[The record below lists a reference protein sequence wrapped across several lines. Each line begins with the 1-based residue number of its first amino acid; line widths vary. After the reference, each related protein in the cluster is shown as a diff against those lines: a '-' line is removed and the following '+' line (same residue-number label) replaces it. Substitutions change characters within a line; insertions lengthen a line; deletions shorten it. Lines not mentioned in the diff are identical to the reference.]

1 MKPPSPPLATRI
13 WLVAGAFGT
22 AVVLAASAMLLE
34 TRSQALARSDEQLMR
49 ALATAETEFN
59 RAMMTL
65 DLTLASL
72 PRVLAIAQL
81 PSGIDAEAAHKA
93 LTELQE
99 RQLLFTDLALVDET
113 GETLTTALL
122 ATRRSGPDVPIGL
135 VALIRSQ
142 PVPML
147 TLSDPV
153 VGRSTGE
160 RGLLVGR
167 ALDLPGT
174 APMVALAEM
183 PADLLL
189 PATAAN
195 VGSVPGLT
203 VALERSDGQPL
214 IIQPPDESAL
224 ARRHPQPPPAAASDK
239 PLSVTGHDGST
250 GRVAARPTL
259 YPGLQLVARRADV
272 DALSAWRGLSLW
284 VMGVAALFLSLI
296 VVATRMAQ
304 LQWGRLAQA
313 RQEAAAAAE
322 VLDRAL
328 EAMGDAF
335 LLCGP
340 DDRVVR
346 WNARYLEMFP
356 WQREVLAPGVPFRS
370 LAELGALERFGG
382 DAQAASAWTEE
393 RFRLRRS
400 MVTGHAQQIDLH
412 TGIVASLIERRM
424 PDGGIVSVYHDMT
437 ANERQLNRARQEAEA
452 ANEAKSQFLA
462 NISHEIRTPLNAVL
476 GLNDM
481 LLLGRLDEEQR
492 RLAAL
497 VRSSG
502 RLLLALINDI
512 LDLAR
517 IEAGHFETRDEIF
530 DPSAVAEEVCAMLSE
545 RALAQRLVLHVE
557 DHTPHA
563 TCLLGDAVRLRQV
576 LLNLVGNALKF
587 TNQGRVTV
595 RLMLTAGPDVGG
607 PSLLRL
613 DVVDTG
619 IGIAPEQVPRLF
631 ERFRQIDNS
640 ATRRHGGS
648 GLGLAITREVVQRL
662 GGQIRV
668 SSTPGLG
675 STFSVEIPFRH
686 VKAAEAE
693 AAATA
698 PGALAEERQ
707 PLHLLVA
714 EDNAVNQLL
723 IEALLAHLGHRSR
736 VVGNGREA
744 VEEAASGEFDVVL
757 MDMQMPELDGL
768 EATRRIRALDGE
780 AARIPIVA
788 MTANARDEDR
798 QACLDA
804 GMDAFLSKPI
814 EFDELDRLLQA
825 QASRRAAVG
834 RAGARP

>member
-1 MKPPSPPLATRI
+1 MKPDPPPLATRI

-72 PRVLAIAQL
+72 PRVLAGALL
-81 PSGIDAEAAHKA
+81 PGGIDAEAAHKA
-93 LTELQE
+93 LNELQE
-99 RQLLFTDLALVDET
+99 RQLQFTDLALVDET
-113 GETLTTALL
+113 GDTLTTALR
-122 ATRRSGPDVPIGL
+122 ATRRSGPDVPAGL
-135 VALIRSQ
+135 VARIRTQ

-160 RGLLVGR
+160 RGLFVGR

-203 VALERSDGQPL
+203 VALERADGQPL
-214 IIQPPDESAL
+214 IIQPPDELAL
-224 ARRHPQPPPAAASDK
+224 ARRQAQSPQAAASDK
-239 PLSVTGHDGST
+239 PLAVTGTDGAT
-250 GRVAARPTL
+250 DRVATRPTL
-259 YPGLQLVARRADV
+259 YPGLQLVARRAEV
-272 DALSAWRGLSLW
+272 DALSDWRALSLW
-284 VMGVAALFLSLI
+284 VVGVAALFLGLI
-296 VVATRMAQ
+296 VVATRMTQ

-346 WNARYLEMFP
+346 WNARYLELFP
-356 WQREVLAPGVPFRS
+356 WQQDVIAPGVPFRR
-370 LAELGALERFGG
+370 LVEVGGLKRFGG
-382 DAQAASAWTEE
+382 DAQATTAWADE
-393 RFRLRRS
+393 RIQLRRT
-400 MVTGHAQQIDLH
+400 MGAGRTQQQDVH
-412 TGIVASLIERRM
+412 NGVVVSLIERRM

-462 NISHEIRTPLNAVL
+462 NMSHEIRTPLNAVL

-481 LLLGRLDEEQR
+481 LLLGRLDDEQR

-545 RALAQRLVLHVE
+545 RALAQRLALHVE

-563 TCLLGDAVRLRQV
+563 TRLLGDAVRLQQV

-587 TNQGRVTV
+587 TSQGRVTV
-595 RLMLTAGPDVGG
+595 RLMLTAGPDAAS

-619 IGIAPEQVPRLF
+619 LGIAPEQLPHLF

-662 GGQIRV
+662 GGQIRA

-675 STFSVEIPFRH
+675 STFSVEIPFRQ
-686 VKAAEAE
+686 VEAAEAE

-698 PGALAEERQ
+698 PGALAQERQ
-707 PLHLLVA
+707 PLRLLVA
-714 EDNAVNQLL
+714 EDNAVNQML

-736 VVGNGREA
+736 IVDNGREA

-768 EATRRIRALDGE
+768 EATRRIRALPGA
-780 AARIPIVA
+780 AARLPIIA

-814 EFDELDRLLQA
+814 EFNELDRLLQA
-825 QASRRAAVG
+825 QAAPSGAAQPSR
-834 RAGARP
+834 

>member
-1 MKPPSPPLATRI
+1 MKAPSPPLATRI

-22 AVVLAASAMLLE
+22 AVVLAATAMLLE
-34 TRSQALARSDEQLMR
+34 TRSQALTRSDEQLMR
-49 ALATAETEFN
+49 VLATAETEFN

-72 PRVLAIAQL
+72 PRVLAGALL
-81 PSGIDAEAAHKA
+81 PGGIDAEAAHRA

-99 RQLLFTDLALVDET
+99 RQLQFTDLALVDET
-113 GETLTTALL
+113 GETLTTALR
-122 ATRRSGPDVPIGL
+122 ATRRSGPDVPAGL
-135 VALIRSQ
+135 VARIRTQ

-214 IIQPPDESAL
+214 IIQPPDESSL
-224 ARRHPQPPPAAASDK
+224 ARRHPQPPPAAASDR
-239 PLSVTGHDGST
+239 PLAVTGADGAT
-250 GRVAARPTL
+250 DRVAVRPTL
-259 YPGLQLVARRADV
+259 YPGLQLVARRAEV
-272 DALSAWRGLSLW
+272 DALADWRALSLW
-284 VMGVAALFLSLI
+284 VVGVAALFLGLI

-304 LQWGRLAQA
+304 VQWGRLAQA

-346 WNARYLEMFP
+346 WNARYLELFP
-356 WQREVLAPGVPFRS
+356 WQRELLAPGVPFRR
-370 LAELGALERFGG
+370 LAEIGALERFGG
-382 DAQAASAWTEE
+382 NAQAAAAWIDE
-393 RFRLRRS
+393 RQRLRSS
-400 MVTGHAQQIDLH
+400 MVTGHAQQIDVH
-412 TGIVASLIERRM
+412 TGIVVSLIERRM

-462 NISHEIRTPLNAVL
+462 NMSHEIRTPLNAVL

-481 LLLGRLDEEQR
+481 LLLGRLDDEQR

-545 RALAQRLVLHVE
+545 RALAQHLVLHVE

-563 TCLLGDAVRLRQV
+563 TRLLGDAVRLRQV

-595 RLMLTAGPDVGG
+595 RLMLTAGPDAAG

-675 STFSVEIPFRH
+675 STFSVEIPFRR
-686 VKAAEAE
+686 VSAAAED

-698 PGALAEERQ
+698 PGALMETHRS
-707 PLHLLVA
+707 LHLLVA
-714 EDNAVNQLL
+714 EDNPVNQML
-723 IEALLAHLGHRSR
+723 IEALLAHLGHCSR
-736 VVGNGREA
+736 IVGTGLEA
-744 VEEAASGEFDVVL
+744 VEEAASGRFDVVL

-768 EATRRIRALDGE
+768 EATRRIRALPGE
-780 AARIPIVA
+780 AARVPIVA

-798 QACLDA
+798 RACLEA
-804 GMDAFLSKPI
+804 GMDAFVSKPI
-814 EFDELDRLLQA
+814 EFNELDRLLQA
-825 QASRRAAVG
+825 QAVPTGAAQPSR
-834 RAGARP
+834 